1 MRAGVK
7 EFCDEGIMVTATD
20 VHLLQEEVIILP
32 APAQGTF
39 QEVFLEVVLPAIQTT
54 PTSRLNILQQGDL
67 EEGLQNGVLVPETK
81 KLLQIQQKVGFCYKE
96 TYEEVVKVLTNE
108 EKRDRSKKQDWEQKN
123 GLQ

>member
-1 MRAGVK
+1 
-7 EFCDEGIMVTATD
+7 MVTATD